1 MIVKIKNLFKL
12 FEKNVYEKA
21 KSMDEFSGT
30 SLETKM
36 KQAREKFKHRTQILL
51 DILFLCYESNLWRGG
66 NIAFLTAR
74 FFLFLHQNIF

>member
-30 SLETKM
+30 LLETKM
-36 KQAREKFKHRTQILL
+36 NQARENFTKILK
-51 DILFLCYESNLWRGG
+51 
-66 NIAFLTAR
+66 
-74 FFLFLHQNIF
+74 

>member
-21 KSMDEFSGT
+21 KSMDGFSGT

-36 KQAREKFKHRTQILL
+36 KQVREKFKQILK
-51 DILFLCYESNLWRGG
+51 
-66 NIAFLTAR
+66 
-74 FFLFLHQNIF
+74 